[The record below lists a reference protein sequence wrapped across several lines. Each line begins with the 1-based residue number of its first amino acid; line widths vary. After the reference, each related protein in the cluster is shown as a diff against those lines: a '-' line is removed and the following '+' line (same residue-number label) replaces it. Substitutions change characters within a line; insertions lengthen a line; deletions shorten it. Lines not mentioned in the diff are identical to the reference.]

1 VRASASEHQMSVA
14 FLREERHIIE
24 EYYRRGKRDPLC
36 HNLILSLASEPL
48 AADKARQ
55 AISRGLALVFRF
67 SGFSAPPREHE
78 SESVALKPP
87 HCFRGGVASKPA
99 VE

>member
-1 VRASASEHQMSVA
+1 LFAYYPASMLLTMLKQTRCCA
-14 FLREERHIIE
+14 ERVQI
-24 EYYRRGKRDPLC
+24 RDA
-36 HNLILSLASEPL
+36 LILSLASEPL

-78 SESVALKPP
+78 SESAALKPP
-87 HCFRGGVASKPA
+87 HCFRGGAASKPA